1 LVIIKGLKSAVGERE
16 RKKQTPVDEEEV
28 MEGVPEGWQGVRR
41 GLSDRLGIRQL
52 EQLREQ
58 FPCL

>member
-28 MEGVPEGWQGVRR
+28 MEGQRKGSQKDGKVYEEDYQT
-41 GLSDRLGIRQL
+41 D
-52 EQLREQ
+52 
-58 FPCL
+58 